1 MIHKKQNFSVDSEF
15 DIVNPKIS
23 QSLMPGV
30 DKTTEKLSF
39 AEVNL
44 DVSSSINHISPVT
57 DTDNINRVEKILNEE
72 KKIIS

>member
-1 MIHKKQNFSVDSEF
+1 
-15 DIVNPKIS
+15 
-23 QSLMPGV
+23 MPGV